1 MIRDGKYAA
10 WYRTSRGEGTGV
22 VYLANGEIS
31 GGDSVISYGGSYQ
44 VEGERFTATLTTR
57 RHTAGQPTL
66 FGVDEVEVRL
76 TGISHGPIAWC
87 SGTAAQAPDLVFEAT
102 LILSRDEETPS
113 GDRRPAARLVSDKWP
128 KELVSWP
135 RAYDF
140 RPLAPLK
147 KPGSH

>member
-22 VYLANGEIS
+22 VYLSNGKIS

-44 VEGERFTATLTTR
+44 VDGDRFTATLTTQ
-57 RHTAGQPTL
+57 RHAAGQPTL
-66 FGVDEVEVRL
+66 FGLDEVEVNL

-87 SGTAAQAPDLVFEAT
+87 SGTAAQAPDIVFEAT

-113 GDRRPAARLVSDKWP
+113 GDRHPVTHLVGDKWP
-128 KELVSWP
+128 KELTSWP

-140 RPLAPLK
+140 RPLARSK
-147 KPGSH
+147 KPGGR